1 MCPRRAVTAGRDVL
15 QAALA
20 WGLIGPEPG
29 RKLEL
34 GRIADIEAGAAKL
47 ITLAPAGYFLA
58 IRVRGTSPL
67 LTFSTFPEAW
77 VETYL
82 ERGYMMRDPVTTW
95 AMTIGGSIR
104 WSSPF
109 LPDPFGIFR
118 EAKKHGLNFGASVAT
133 GPVTALTL
141 CSLARGDR
149 DVTDAELAAAK
160 AVVMDLHEMTAP
172 PTALAPDDRAVLA
185 ALAAGKSG
193 GASAGR
199 LDALC
204 DLMSVRSPEAAAR
217 RAKDLKLI

>member
-1 MCPRRAVTAGRDVL
+1 MNAGRDAL
-15 QAALA
+15 QPALA
-20 WGLIGPEPG
+20 WGLFGTERR
-29 RKLEL
+29 RKREL

-47 ITLAPAGYFLA
+47 NPLAPAGYFLA

-95 AMTIGGSIR
+95 AMTIGGAIR

-118 EAKKHGLNFGASVAT
+118 EAAKHGLNFGASVAT

-160 AVVMDLHEMTAP
+160 AVVTDLHALTAP
-172 PTALAPDDRAVLA
+172 PAALDPDDRAILA

-199 LDALC
+199 VDALC
-204 DLMSVRSPEAAAR
+204 DLMCVRSPEAAAR
-217 RAKDLKLI
+217 RARDLKLI